1 MKRLFLALFVSIFF
15 ISNANAGFIL
25 ENCKNIDTGKKFK
38 NKIFIVT
45 DSGYKKILHIDNDEI
60 TTLRMYDL
68 ESYYLNQAIGIS
80 ENNNVKIIV
89 DGNEKIVEIN
99 YSSGNTDI
107 YSCSK
112 LK

>member
-1 MKRLFLALFVSIFF
+1 
-15 ISNANAGFIL
+15 
-25 ENCKNIDTGKKFK
+25 
-38 NKIFIVT
+38 
-45 DSGYKKILHIDNDEI
+45 
-60 TTLRMYDL
+60 MYDL

-89 DGNEKIVEIN
+89 DGNEKIVEIK